1 MSNSSPLTSRLQK
14 RKDQH
19 YDGDDDNLKIDKNQ
33 NNNIFFVVQK
43 CVMKFAS
50 WTYDG
55 FQVDMIL
62 LTIADINHL

>member
-14 RKDQH
+14 RKEKH
-19 YDGDDDNLKIDKNQ
+19 ERNDDSLKIDKNQ
-33 NNNIFFVVQK
+33 NNNISFVVQK

-55 FQVDMIL
+55 FQVDMI
-62 LTIADINHL
+62 